1 MLAIE
6 GNGFF
11 VRNIFIFILVLV
23 TLMLIALSVLK
34 PPIGPHGGELKYV
47 GKYRIEYKNNYP
59 DLYVYLLNK
68 YEKPIENKGVSCRAK
83 FIFFN
88 EHEINDTL
96 KAEGLDGFKLKL
108 KSHDFYLCRIIF
120 IRHGESISADFE
132 NNDMIALTSNNHH
145 Q

>member
-1 MLAIE
+1 MKIFSIE
-6 GNGFF
+6 GNIGSGKSTLIENLKKYDHLLLI
-11 VRNIFIFILVLV
+11 NIFLILVLF
-23 TLMLIALSVLK
+23 TI
-34 PPIGPHGGELKYV
+34 
-47 GKYRIEYKNNYP
+47 KNNYP

-88 EHEINDTL
+88 EHEITDTL